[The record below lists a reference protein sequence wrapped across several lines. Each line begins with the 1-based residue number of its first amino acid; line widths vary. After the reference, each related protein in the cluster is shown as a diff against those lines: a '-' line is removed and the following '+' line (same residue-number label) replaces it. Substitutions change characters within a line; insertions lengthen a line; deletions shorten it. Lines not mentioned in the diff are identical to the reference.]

1 MVDFCPD
8 CSNLLRKKM
17 MKGVYYLVCKCGYQK
32 DLINLDRKQI
42 IKEIEK
48 KNESLKDNL
57 IVVSSKEKIFIH
69 PKTSKT
75 CPKCGYHEAVYW
87 QEQIFS
93 ADEPMV
99 SFFRC
104 LKCSCVWREY

>member
-8 CSNLLRKKM
+8 CSNLLRKRKINI
-17 MKGVYYLVCKCGYQK
+17 KYFLVCKCGYQK
-32 DLINLDRKQI
+32 DLPNRYREQI
-42 IKEIEK
+42 IKEIQK
-48 KNESLKDNL
+48 KNETFKNNL
-57 IVVSSKEKIFIH
+57 IVISSKDKILVN
-69 PKTSKT
+69 PKICKI
-75 CPKCGYHEAVYW
+75 CPKCGYNEAVYW

-104 LKCSCVWREY
+104 LKCNRVWREY